1 MHEYKNDFKT
11 DNVFGGF
18 YCTILSFQKLGEML
32 TTALLDTG
40 ANIIRDVAKGKNSR
54 ESLQTQGKQI
64 RLEMFNKVN
73 T

>member
-1 MHEYKNDFKT
+1 MTLELITCLEDSIALSCIFKNWAT
-11 DNVFGGF
+11 
-18 YCTILSFQKLGEML
+18 
-32 TTALLDTG
+32 LLDTG
-40 ANIIRDVAKGKNSR
+40 ANIIRDIAKDKNSR

>member
-1 MHEYKNDFKT
+1 MTLELITCLEDSIALSCIFKNWAT
-11 DNVFGGF
+11 
-18 YCTILSFQKLGEML
+18 
-32 TTALLDTG
+32 LLDTG
-40 ANIIRDVAKGKNSR
+40 ANIRDIAKDKNSR